1 MRMCIELLAFSCKQC
16 RGESYMILTVCGK
29 MCEMQKLRASVEQ
42 ILTAAAEEIFGIFQ
56 RSIAEIEEKLSDSLK
71 HNKRN
76 QRLPD
81 TVYKTDIL
89 IPPEQQG
96 RSPHVDQEEPEPPHI
111 KEEQEDEWISQEGEQ
126 TMKLLLLSECPTL
139 NQKLWMVKEELPLE
153 QQERSPSLDQ
163 VDPEPPLTKE
173 EENLWT
179 NQEGEQLQGLE
190 EADITKFP
198 STPPHVKSEYDED
211 KAQSSHLHQSQTR
224 EDTEEPEDG
233 DDYGES
239 EPDSIQNN
247 VFPISDVACQTTHH
261 QSTEDDK
268 TYIRI
273 PPEQQGRSPH
283 VDQEEPEPPHIK
295 EEKEEEQTMKLLLL
309 SECPA
314 AIQKLWMVKEELPLE
329 QQDRSPSLDQ
339 VDPEPPH
346 TKEEENLW
354 TNQEGEQL
362 QGLEEADITKFPS
375 TPPRVKSE
383 YDEDKAQSSQLHQ
396 SQTEENT
403 EEPEDGDYYGE
414 SGPDSIQNN
423 DFLTSDVACQTTQH
437 QCTKDDKTC
446 LYFNSTPPQR

>member
-1 MRMCIELLAFSCKQC
+1 
-16 RGESYMILTVCGK
+16 MILTVCGK

-139 NQKLWMVKEELPLE
+139 
-153 QQERSPSLDQ
+153 
-163 VDPEPPLTKE
+163 
-173 EENLWT
+173 
-179 NQEGEQLQGLE
+179 
-190 EADITKFP
+190 
-198 STPPHVKSEYDED
+198 
-211 KAQSSHLHQSQTR
+211 
-224 EDTEEPEDG
+224 
-233 DDYGES
+233 
-239 EPDSIQNN
+239 
-247 VFPISDVACQTTHH
+247 
-261 QSTEDDK
+261 
-268 TYIRI
+268 
-273 PPEQQGRSPH
+273 
-283 VDQEEPEPPHIK
+283 
-295 EEKEEEQTMKLLLL
+295 
-309 SECPA
+309 
-314 AIQKLWMVKEELPLE
+314 IQKLWMVKEEPLLE

-362 QGLEEADITKFPS
+362 QGLEEAAITKFPS
-375 TPPRVKSE
+375 TPPRVKIE
-383 YDEDKAQSSQLHQ
+383 YDEEKAQSSQLHQ
-396 SQTEENT
+396 SQTENT
-403 EEPEDGDYYGE
+403 EEPEDGDDYGGSE
-414 SGPDSIQNN
+414 PDSIQNN
-423 DFLTSDVACQTTQH
+423 GFPISDVACQTTQH
-437 QCTKDDKTC
+437 QCTEDDKTC
-446 LYFNSTPPQR
+446 KFWSVLDTQMTVNTTKKPFSCSVCEKGFAYKSNLKRHMLVHTGEKPFSCSVCKKGFARKSLVKEHMSVHTGEKPFSCSICKKGFARISEVKNHMLVHTREKPFSCSVCKKGFARKFEIKQHMSVHTGEKPFSCSVCKKGFAHRSNLKNHMSVHTGEKPFCCSVCKKGFARKRNLKNHMFTHTGKKASIH

>member
-268 TYIRI
+268 TCKFWSVLDTQVTVH
-273 PPEQQGRSPH
+273 PTNKPFSCSVCKTGF
-283 VDQEEPEPPHIK
+283 V
-295 EEKEEEQTMKLLLL
+295 
-309 SECPA
+309 
-314 AIQKLWMVKEELPLE
+314 QKSTLKRHM
-329 QQDRSPSLDQ
+329 SI
-339 VDPEPPH
+339 H
-346 TKEEENLW
+346 TRERPFSCSICKKCF
-354 TNQEGEQL
+354 
-362 QGLEEADITKFPS
+362 A
-375 TPPRVKSE
+375 RKSE
-383 YDEDKAQSSQLHQ
+383 VKQHM
-396 SQTEENT
+396 TVHT
-403 EEPEDGDYYGE
+403 GE
-414 SGPDSIQNN
+414 KPYSCSVCKRAFAYKQNLNKHILIHIGKMASIQ
-423 DFLTSDVACQTTQH
+423 
-437 QCTKDDKTC
+437 
-446 LYFNSTPPQR
+446 